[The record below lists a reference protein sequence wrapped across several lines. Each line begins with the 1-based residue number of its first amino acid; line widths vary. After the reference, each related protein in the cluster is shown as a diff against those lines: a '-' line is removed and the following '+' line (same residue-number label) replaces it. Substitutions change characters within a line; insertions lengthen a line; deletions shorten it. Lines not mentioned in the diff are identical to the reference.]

1 MLLAAGLLGFLASR
15 SVDTAFAAP
24 CATPGTDGPAGTLTG
39 IVNTYYPGTANAA
52 AGATSISVGTS
63 RGAATAIA
71 AGDLLLVIQMQD
83 AAINSTDTDS
93 YGDGVAGGVASGS
106 TSVNSSGKFEYVR
119 ATGAVTAGAVAITG
133 AGGGSGLV
141 NSYVDAA
148 ATGTQGQRR
157 FQVIR
162 VPQYSTATLGSGL
175 TAAGWNGAT
184 GGILAVDVT
193 GTLALGSATVD
204 VTGLGFRGGGAR
216 QLTGAGGGSNTA
228 YRSLATAAYHAQK
241 GEGIAGTPRYVR
253 NGSAAATDTGVEGY
267 PNGSSARGAPG
278 NAGGGGTDGNPATND
293 QNSGGGGGA
302 NGGTGGQG
310 GNTWS
315 SNLPRGGYGGTA
327 FAGSVSQLVLGG
339 GGGAGTRNN
348 TPSVAAASAGGNG
361 GGMVM
366 LRAGNLSGTGTITAD
381 GQSGV
386 VPENDAGGGAGAGGS
401 VMVLS
406 AGGGTG
412 GLTVNARGAVGGDA
426 EQATSGSHGPGG
438 GGGGG
443 VVVLSGAAA
452 GVNVGGGAAGDTNNG
467 SGTFIPYGATAGTN
481 GSSTTAATLAGV
493 PGTSAGTECTPQLTV
508 TKTTSTPVVVDSGA
522 GGTATYTITVAN
534 AAGRAPATNTS
545 ISDALPA
552 GFTFASTTLVTL
564 TGGATRP
571 STSNPTVGSATPA
584 WGTFTIPGGGQVQIT
599 FTTTVAAG
607 TTPATYQNPATATY
621 TDPAR
626 ATAGGTT
633 SASYNPAGST
643 GEDVQVRLPI
653 ANVGITKTVSAATP
667 ALNTNVTFTV
677 TVSNGGPELARAV
690 SVADALPAGLT
701 FVSATPSVG
710 TYSSGTGVWTVGNL
724 NNGASATL
732 SLVATVTTHT
742 LLTNTATASTTS
754 TDPVAANNSASAT
767 VNVPDANL
775 AVTKSVS
782 NATPAINTNVTFT
795 VGVTNG
801 GPDTA
806 QAVVVADLLPAGLT
820 FVSAT
825 PSTGSYNSGTGV
837 WTVGNLANGASAS
850 LSLVATV
857 TTHTLLT
864 NTATVSA
871 TTYDPTGANNSA
883 SATVNVPDANLSV
896 AKSVSNATPAVGSN
910 VTFTVTVSNGGP
922 NAASA
927 VSVADLLP
935 AGLTFVSATPSTGS
949 YNSGTG
955 VWTVG
960 NLANGASASLSLVAT
975 VTTHTSIT
983 NTATVFTSTF
993 DPISG
998 NDSAS
1003 ASVNAPDAN
1012 LAVTKS
1018 VSSATPAIN
1027 TNVTFTVTVSN
1038 GGPDAASAVSVAD
1051 LLPAGLTFV
1060 SATPSTGS
1068 YNSGTGVWTVGNL
1081 ANGASASLSLV
1092 ATVTTH
1098 TLADQHGDGVGD
1110 DL

>member
-93 YGDGVAGGVASGS
+93 YGDGVAGGTASGS
-106 TSVNSSGKFEYVR
+106 TSVNNSGKFEYVQ
-119 ATGAVTAGAVAITG
+119 ATGAVTAGAVGITG
-133 AGGGSGLV
+133 AGAGSGLV
-141 NSYVDAA
+141 NSYVNAA
-148 ATGTQGQRR
+148 ATATQGQRR

-175 TAAGWNGAT
+175 TVAAWNGTT

-193 GTLALGSATVD
+193 GTLALAGATVD

-315 SNLPRGGYGGTA
+315 SNLARGGYGGTA

-381 GQSGV
+381 GQTGV
-386 VPENDAGGGAGAGGS
+386 LPENDAGGGGGAGGS

-412 GLTVNARGAVGGDA
+412 GLTVNARGAVGGDG
-426 EQATSGSHGPGG
+426 EQATSGAHGPGG

-467 SGTFIPYGATAGTN
+467 SGTFIPYGATAGTS
-481 GSSTTAATLAGV
+481 GSSTTSATLPGV

-508 TKTTSTPVVVDSGA
+508 TKTTSTPVVVDSGS

-534 AAGRAPATNTS
+534 AAGRAAATSTS
-545 ISDALPA
+545 ISDALPT
-552 GFTFASTTLVTL
+552 GFTFASTTTVTL
-564 TGGATRP
+564 AGGATRP
-571 STSNPTVGSATPA
+571 STTNPSVGSSTPA
-584 WGTFTIPGGGQVQIT
+584 WGSFTIPGGGQVQIA
-599 FTTTVAAG
+599 FTTAVAAG

-633 SASYNPAGST
+633 SASYNPASST

-653 ANVGITKTVSAATP
+653 ANVGVTKTVSNATP

-677 TVSNGGPELARAV
+677 TVTNGGPELARAV
-690 SVADALPAGLT
+690 SVADTLPAGLT

-710 TYSSGTGVWTVGNL
+710 TYNSGTGVWTVGNL

-754 TDPVAANNSASAT
+754 TDPTPANNAASAT

-795 VGVTNG
+795 VTVTNNGPDAASGVT
-801 GPDTA
+801 
-806 QAVVVADLLPAGLT
+806 VADALPAGLT

-825 PSTGSYNSGTGV
+825 PSVGSYNSGTGCV
-837 WTVGNLANGASAS
+837 DGGEPRQRRVGDA
-850 LSLVATV
+850 VARRDG
-857 TTHTLLT
+857 HH
-864 NTATVSA
+864 AH
-871 TTYDPTGANNSA
+871 
-883 SATVNVPDANLSV
+883 
-896 AKSVSNATPAVGSN
+896 
-910 VTFTVTVSNGGP
+910 
-922 NAASA
+922 AA
-927 VSVADLLP
+927 DE
-935 AGLTFVSATPSTGS
+935 
-949 YNSGTG
+949 
-955 VWTVG
+955 
-960 NLANGASASLSLVAT
+960 
-975 VTTHTSIT
+975 HR
-983 NTATVFTSTF
+983 
-993 DPISG
+993 
-998 NDSAS
+998 
-1003 ASVNAPDAN
+1003 
-1012 LAVTKS
+1012 
-1018 VSSATPAIN
+1018 
-1027 TNVTFTVTVSN
+1027 
-1038 GGPDAASAVSVAD
+1038 
-1051 LLPAGLTFV
+1051 
-1060 SATPSTGS
+1060 
-1068 YNSGTGVWTVGNL
+1068 
-1081 ANGASASLSLV
+1081 
-1092 ATVTTH
+1092 
-1098 TLADQHGDGVGD
+1098 DGVGD
-1110 DL
+1110 DLRPDACEQRGVGDGERPRREPRRDEVGEQRDACGRVERDVHGDREQRRSEHGVGDVGGGSAAGGPDVRVGHPLHGVLQLGHGCVDGGEPRQRRVGDAVAGRDGHHAHVDHQHGDGVHVDLRPDLRQRLGQRVGQRARREPGRDEVREQRDPGDQQQRDVHGDGEQRRPGRLVGGVGGGCAPRGPDVRVGDTRRWASTTRARVCGRWGTSPTARRRRCRSSRRSPRTRS